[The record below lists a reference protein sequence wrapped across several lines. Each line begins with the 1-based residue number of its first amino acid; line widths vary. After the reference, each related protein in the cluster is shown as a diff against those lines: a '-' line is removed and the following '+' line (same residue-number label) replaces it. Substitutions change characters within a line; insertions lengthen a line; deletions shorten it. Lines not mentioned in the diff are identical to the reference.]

1 MGLMVQHGVQLFN
14 RRAFDVDFV
23 AVEPLG
29 IFLQEHRGDAFLQD
43 LVLSG
48 EVHMIIRRHMVSVLS
63 HLLAFCLLDYYI
75 TSLSM

>member
-1 MGLMVQHGVQLFN
+1 MGLMVQPGVQLFN
-14 RRAFDVDFV
+14 RRAFD
-23 AVEPLG
+23 
-29 IFLQEHRGDAFLQD
+29 AFLQD
-43 LVLSG
+43 LGLSG